1 MKAMLRFIHGLE
13 NALLYL
19 LITLLLGISIYQIVA
34 RNLFDSGLYWGDPL
48 LRVLVLWLA
57 LVGAMLASR
66 EGSHI
71 RIDVISHYLAERAQ
85 GVANSITAV
94 FSSVVCFIAAYYGFL
109 FVADERE
116 YGMSAFANVPA
127 WWCEAIIPIGLSV
140 VGMRFALEF
149 FAALFQREARA

>member
-1 MKAMLRFIHGLE
+1 MKTLLRFAHGLE

-19 LITLLLGISIYQIVA
+19 LIALLLGISVYQIAA

-48 LRVLVLWLA
+48 LRVVVLWLA

-71 RIDVISHYLAERAQ
+71 RIDVASHYLTERAQ
-85 GVANSITAV
+85 GLTNTITAV
-94 FSSVVCFIAAYYGFL
+94 FSSVVCFIAAWYGFL
-109 FVADERE
+109 FVVDERE
-116 YGMSAFANVPA
+116 YGMSAFADIPA

-140 VGMRFALEF
+140 IGLRFALEF
-149 FAALFQREARA
+149 FTALLQREASA